1 MIKTISKM
9 AYTSP
14 VVEMLP
20 VEDAAPLC
28 LSVFSGFFAD
38 DTGSAGAPGEVFF
51 GNDEQIY

>member
-51 GNDEQIY
+51 GNDEQSY